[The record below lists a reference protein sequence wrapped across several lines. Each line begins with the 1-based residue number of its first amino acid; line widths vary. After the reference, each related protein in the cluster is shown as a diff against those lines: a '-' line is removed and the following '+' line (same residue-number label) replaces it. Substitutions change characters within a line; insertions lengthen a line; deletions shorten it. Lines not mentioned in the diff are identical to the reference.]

1 MTAGSGRGFTHFQV
15 WGPCHGFQA
24 SGRLVRR
31 VDKGM
36 TMSDSAEPLARHT
49 PGWCVLQHGAHA
61 GEEDQVHVSDST
73 FVRYT
78 MVRLCMTV
86 DPVTWLQDGPYI
98 LLGSDEYSLED
109 TALLIEA
116 LTSLLDLGR
125 ATIPRTTA

>member
-1 MTAGSGRGFTHFQV
+1 MSNSG
-15 WGPCHGFQA
+15 
-24 SGRLVRR
+24 
-31 VDKGM
+31 
-36 TMSDSAEPLARHT
+36 EPLARHT
-49 PGWCVLQHGAHA
+49 PAWCVLRHGDYT

-86 DPVTWLQDGPYI
+86 DPVTGMQDGPYI
-98 LLGSDEYSLED
+98 LLGSDEYSLEE

-116 LTSLLDLGR
+116 LTSLLDVGR